1 MLKPGFGRTHISN
14 LKPNPDNPRT
24 IRQRDFKRL
33 VQSLQAFPEM
43 LEARPVVCTPD
54 GVVLGGNMRLS
65 AMREAGISETPVH
78 VVEWPENKQR
88 EFIIKDN
95 VSFGDWDWD
104 TLANEW
110 DELALIDWGLDVP
123 IDEPKEPT
131 EDDKPKCELCGK

>member
-1 MLKPGFGRTHISN
+1 
-14 LKPNPDNPRT
+14 
-24 IRQRDFKRL
+24 
-33 VQSLQAFPEM
+33 M

-88 EFIIKDN
+88 EFIVKDN

-123 IDEPKEPT
+123 IDEPKEPG
-131 EDDKPKCELCGK
+131 EDDNPKCELCGK